1 MGPMI
6 TFKRGGGPALDY
18 ATKIVR
24 LMIDGSF
31 DRWKDGWILNW
42 INFFFFFNRRFL
54 FFDSICKEM
63 KYSLDDREIVTI
75 REFEIKV
82 SLINL
87 VNCRSIERFGF
98 YTIYE

>member
-6 TFKRGGGPALDY
+6 TFKRGGPGAGLCDEN
-18 ATKIVR
+18 R
-24 LMIDGSF
+24 SSDDRSF

-54 FFDSICKEM
+54 FFDSTCKEM